1 MDKRKHWR
9 EQEQRLV
16 ERWNAA
22 ALRYQEVQ
30 AELSLGNGGQ
40 GAESEALKVKVQTA
54 RAEVEAVRREV
65 ARLKVEFNS
74 GKRY

>member
-22 ALRYQEVQ
+22 ATHYREVQ
-30 AELSLGNGGQ
+30 DELSRQPDGSGP
-40 GAESEALKVKVQTA
+40 SEELKLRAQTA
-54 RAEVEAVRREV
+54 LAEVEAVRRAV

>member
-1 MDKRKHWR
+1 LDKRRHWR

-22 ALRYQEVQ
+22 ATRHQVAQ
-30 AELSLGNGGQ
+30 AELTASP
-40 GAESEALKVKVQTA
+40 EASDELKLRVQTA
-54 RAEVEAVRREV
+54 LAEVEAVRRAV
-65 ARLKVEFNS
+65 ARMKVEFNS